1 MCTSQLCRK
10 HFQKC
15 VFCSSYC
22 NVQLLLLFDKCMS
35 RPMREV
41 FYNLYFN
48 FSKCVHIV
56 WTCAFSNVKKYRDH
70 YYVITIGLSY
80 TLKKLYSS
88 STYRVCKTLKYRP
101 NRFSLAFIYAYL
113 KGPNINIFL
122 CLVYCFTLGLLHRFR
137 FTNFIYNCKYT
148 AHFKIN
154 FQGGWMQSSGKLFLA
169 FGRPIFNAYLP
180 CYLVFVCVFDPD

>member
-22 NVQLLLLFDKCMS
+22 SVQLLLLFDKCMS
-35 RPMREV
+35 RSMREV
-41 FYNLYFN
+41 FYYQYFH
-48 FSKCVHIV
+48 FFKCMHFV
-56 WTCAFSNVKKYRDH
+56 WTCAFSNVKKQRDH
-70 YYVITIGLSY
+70 NYVITIGVSD

-101 NRFSLAFIYAYL
+101 KRFSLAFNYAYL
-113 KGPNINIFL
+113 TGPNINIFL
-122 CLVYCFTLGLLHRFR
+122 CLVYCITLGLLHRF
-137 FTNFIYNCKYT
+137 YKYT
-148 AHFKIN
+148 DHFKIN
-154 FQGGWMQSSGKLFLA
+154 LKGGWMQSSAKLFLT

-180 CYLVFVCVFDPD
+180 CYLGFCVCV